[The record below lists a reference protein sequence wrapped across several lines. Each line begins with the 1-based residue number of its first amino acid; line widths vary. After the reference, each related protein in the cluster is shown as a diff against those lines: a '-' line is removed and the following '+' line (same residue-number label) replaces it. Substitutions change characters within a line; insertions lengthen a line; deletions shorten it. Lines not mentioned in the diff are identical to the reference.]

1 MKYLICNL
9 KAHKTYNEIIKYREY
24 FININQEKI
33 NLILAPSNIYL
44 PLFKKENINLAVQ
57 DISLNESLNL
67 TGDISIDQLKSLNI
81 QYAIIGHFERRKYY
95 KETEYEILKKIK
107 NALKSNIKVIY
118 CIGETE
124 EERERKVEYQVL
136 EKQIAR
142 VFNKLDNKDLE
153 NIIIAYEPTYLIG
166 NNTAYDIL
174 KIRSMIIFI
183 KKLMQDYYQINSKVI
198 FGGNVNIDNI
208 NSLAKL
214 NVLDGFI
221 ICSAILNP
229 ENIPIIINQITAQ

>member
-124 EERERKVEYQVL
+124 EERERKVEYQ
-136 EKQIAR
+136 I
-142 VFNKLDNKDLE
+142 
-153 NIIIAYEPTYLIG
+153 
-166 NNTAYDIL
+166 
-174 KIRSMIIFI
+174 
-183 KKLMQDYYQINSKVI
+183 
-198 FGGNVNIDNI
+198 
-208 NSLAKL
+208 
-214 NVLDGFI
+214 
-221 ICSAILNP
+221 
-229 ENIPIIINQITAQ
+229 

>member
-9 KAHKTYNEIIKYREY
+9 KAHKTYDEIIKYREH
-24 FININQEKI
+24 FINIKSEKI

-44 PLFKKENINLAVQ
+44 PLFKNDSINLAVQ
-57 DISLNESLNL
+57 DISLNESLSL
-67 TGDISIDQLKSLNI
+67 TGDISIEQLKSLNI

-95 KETEYEILKKIK
+95 KETEYEILKKIQS
-107 NALKSNIKVIY
+107 ALKNNIKVIY
-118 CIGETE
+118 CIGETA

-183 KKLMQDYYQINSKVI
+183 KKIMQDYYQIDSKVI
-198 FGGNVNIDNI
+198 FGGNVNIENI

-221 ICSAILNP
+221 VCSAILNP
-229 ENIPIIINQITAQ
+229 ENISIIVNQITAP

>member
-1 MKYLICNL
+1 MI
-9 KAHKTYNEIIKYREY
+9 
-24 FININQEKI
+24 
-33 NLILAPSNIYL
+33 
-44 PLFKKENINLAVQ
+44 
-57 DISLNESLNL
+57 
-67 TGDISIDQLKSLNI
+67 
-81 QYAIIGHFERRKYY
+81 
-95 KETEYEILKKIK
+95 
-107 NALKSNIKVIY
+107 
-118 CIGETE
+118 
-124 EERERKVEYQVL
+124 

>member
-9 KAHKTYNEIIKYREY
+9 KAHKTYDEIMKYREN
-24 FININQEKI
+24 FTNINSEKI

-44 PLFKKENINLAVQ
+44 PLFKKDNINLATQ
-57 DISLNESLNL
+57 DISLNESLHL

-166 NNTAYDIL
+166 NNTTYDIL

-183 KKLMQDYYQINSKVI
+183 KKLMQDYYQMDSKVI

-229 ENIPIIINQITAQ
+229 ENIPIIINQITA

>member
-95 KETEYEILKKIK
+95 KET
-107 NALKSNIKVIY
+107 
-118 CIGETE
+118 
-124 EERERKVEYQVL
+124 
-136 EKQIAR
+136 
-142 VFNKLDNKDLE
+142 
-153 NIIIAYEPTYLIG
+153 
-166 NNTAYDIL
+166 
-174 KIRSMIIFI
+174 
-183 KKLMQDYYQINSKVI
+183 
-198 FGGNVNIDNI
+198 
-208 NSLAKL
+208 
-214 NVLDGFI
+214 
-221 ICSAILNP
+221 
-229 ENIPIIINQITAQ
+229 

>member
-9 KAHKTYNEIIKYREY
+9 KAHKTYDEIIKYRKH
-24 FININQEKI
+24 FINIKSEKI

-44 PLFKKENINLAVQ
+44 PLFKNDSINLAVQ
-57 DISLNESLNL
+57 DISLNESLSL
-67 TGDISIDQLKSLNI
+67 TGDISIEQLKSLNI

-95 KETEYEILKKIK
+95 KETEYEILKKIQSTLK
-107 NALKSNIKVIY
+107 NNIKVIY
-118 CIGETE
+118 CIGETA

-183 KKLMQDYYQINSKVI
+183 KKIMQDYYQINSKVI
-198 FGGNVNIDNI
+198 FGGNVNIENI

-221 ICSAILNP
+221 VCSAILSP
-229 ENIPIIINQITAQ
+229 ENISIIVNQITAP